1 MAPVGQLLNE
11 RLGRARIFERL
22 GIDGCRD
29 GRKPLDRVCQ
39 EKGLDLNEVLQALE
53 TCDAG
58 ASTDDRD
65 DWAGVPMGELAD
77 HIVTTHHDYLRRELP
92 RLARHVERVARV
104 HGKRHPELRE
114 VHEVFTAL
122 KEDLELHILKEE
134 KVLFPMI
141 GRLES
146 APELPRF
153 ACCSINHPIHVME
166 HEHDAAG
173 AALEWLRELT
183 GGYTPPDD
191 ACNTYRVMLAGLA
204 DLEANLN
211 RHIHSE
217 NHHLF
222 PRASAVEAELLARAG
237 QRGGEREATPDQ
249 EYDAET
255 PLGCSLPVL

>member
-1 MAPVGQLLNE
+1 MVPVGQLLNE

-53 TCDAG
+53 TCDAEAG
-58 ASTDDRD
+58 TDDRG
-65 DWAGVPMGELAD
+65 DWAGTPLGELAD

-104 HGKRHPELRE
+104 HGNRHPELRE
-114 VHEVFTAL
+114 VREVFAAL
-122 KEDLELHILKEE
+122 KEELELHILKEE

-146 APELPRF
+146 APEVPRF
-153 ACCSINHPIHVME
+153 DCCSINHPIHVME

-173 AALEWLRELT
+173 AALARLRELT
-183 GGYTPPDD
+183 GGYMPPDD

-204 DLEANLN
+204 DLEADMHQ
-211 RHIHSE
+211 HIHKE

-222 PRASAVEAELLARAG
+222 PRASAVEAELLASERW
-237 QRGGEREATPDQ
+237 RGGEREATPNAELDS
-249 EYDAET
+249 ET
-255 PLGCSLPVL
+255 PLGCLLPLL